1 MYTYRGTHTKSEL
14 EHMPTVTFYPVG
26 NGDTSL
32 IKLDNKK
39 MILMDYHQKD
49 KAQDTDT
56 PECDIAKALRKELD
70 DAKKNSFE
78 VVAFTHA
85 DADHIKGSSEFFY
98 LEHAKAYQDEGRI
111 IIDELWV
118 PAAMLIEVADQ
129 DKQKEENI
137 IWRRE
142 ARHRLKN
149 KKGIKVFSKPEG
161 LIDLIE
167 NQWERKVEEFDD
179 FIIDAGTLVDTFTLS
194 NDGVEFFVHSP
205 FVWRCEESGK
215 EVKKVRNDASLV
227 FNVRFDVSGQ
237 EFNYLAVGDSVAEV
251 MESIYDISVKHDN
264 EDRLKWDLFNV
275 PHHGSYLALAKEG
288 DKGDHETI
296 PLDKVKKLLKLGQ
309 KDAYMI
315 CSSQAFEKN
324 IKDAESRI
332 QPPHIQARKC
342 YERYLDEVN
351 GRRFIVT
358 GEYEDSK
365 KPKPIVIQFEKT
377 GVSIK
382 KVTQVAAVAAAVA
395 SQPLR
400 AG

>member
-1 MYTYRGTHTKSEL
+1 
-14 EHMPTVTFYPVG
+14 MPTVTFYPVG

-129 DKQKEENI
+129 DKQKDENI

-167 NQWERKVEEFDD
+167 TQWERKVEEFDD

-194 NDGVEFFVHSP
+194 KDGVEFFVHSP

-275 PHHGSYLALAKEG
+275 PHHGSYLALANEG

>member
-1 MYTYRGTHTKSEL
+1 
-14 EHMPTVTFYPVG
+14 
-26 NGDTSL
+26 
-32 IKLDNKK
+32 
-39 MILMDYHQKD
+39 
-49 KAQDTDT
+49 
-56 PECDIAKALRKELD
+56 
-70 DAKKNSFE
+70 
-78 VVAFTHA
+78 
-85 DADHIKGSSEFFY
+85 
-98 LEHAKAYQDEGRI
+98 
-111 IIDELWV
+111 
-118 PAAMLIEVADQ
+118 
-129 DKQKEENI
+129 
-137 IWRRE
+137 
-142 ARHRLKN
+142 
-149 KKGIKVFSKPEG
+149 
-161 LIDLIE
+161 
-167 NQWERKVEEFDD
+167 
-179 FIIDAGTLVDTFTLS
+179 
-194 NDGVEFFVHSP
+194 
-205 FVWRCEESGK
+205 
-215 EVKKVRNDASLV
+215 
-227 FNVRFDVSGQ
+227 
-237 EFNYLAVGDSVAEV
+237 
-251 MESIYDISVKHDN
+251 
-264 EDRLKWDLFNV
+264 
-275 PHHGSYLALAKEG
+275 AKEG

-309 KDAYMI
+309 KDAYVI